1 MTILEV
7 RTPRVPA
14 RVRCRGRWRLYWL
27 VAVGGLAFGIFSFAA
42 GTSYEPFADRMRS
55 RIYARISSFPASS
68 RLGE

>member
-14 RVRCRGRWRLYWL
+14 RVRCRGRMVAPLL
-27 VAVGGLAFGIFSFAA
+27 AVGGLAFGIFSFAA